1 MKISVYVWL
10 NSLLYILHI
19 VSKSI
24 CGDSRA
30 KSIGTDLGVT
40 FTVGAPVNHRHTGC
54 DESIP
59 RGILQMHVPLS
70 LTL

>member
-40 FTVGAPVNHRHTGC
+40 LR
-54 DESIP
+54 S
-59 RGILQMHVPLS
+59 VP
-70 LTL
+70 